1 MDDPLGYVKTP
12 SNKVLGFYP
21 TSANTNAFRPGGVN
35 PLNEYQLSQLFTDD
49 KLQQAARTGSP
60 IRLMI
65 GFDYPDAFGNG
76 ETLVPV
82 NLTVLPE
89 IQHNIKFFKNDDGQ
103 NIADK
108 TCFKTSWTSG
118 FLCIC
123 R

>member
-1 MDDPLGYVKTP
+1 MDDPLSYVKTP

-21 TSANTNAFRPGGVN
+21 TNANPNAYRHGGTN

-49 KLQQAARTGSP
+49 KLQQAARTGNP

-65 GFDYPDAFGNG
+65 GFDYPDGHGNA

-89 IQHNIKFFKNDDGQ
+89 IQHNIKFYKNDDTQ
-103 NIADK
+103 NIA
-108 TCFKTSWTSG
+108 
-118 FLCIC
+118 
-123 R
+123 